1 MKTKTTTDC
10 FMYDEKAGDFKFT
23 FGKYN
28 GQWLGN
34 VAKENPGYL
43 RWMYFDADFSP
54 IDCQII
60 LEVCAELDICLSEYD
75 EMR

>member
-1 MKTKTTTDC
+1 MKTKTSTTY
-10 FMYDEKAGDFKFT
+10 FSYDEKAGDFKFT

-43 RWMYFDADFSP
+43 RWMYFKGDFGALNE
-54 IDCQII
+54 QII
-60 LEVCAELDICLSEYD
+60 EEVCEELDIDLE
-75 EMR
+75 E